1 LSARGQGS
9 WQIPVTDESCAV
21 AQECRISKYMIR
33 VTVSVYDVSDGL
45 FRAGAN
51 GREQLPSFADT
62 ASGIDHRDRAVADD
76 ESDIGDSSF
85 ILTCHE
91 RGEAVVHEYPRC
103 DFADWQ
109 RALLRLRECR
119 CSQHGERDESS
130 SAMNHNSA
138 SVAPEAKSTIL
149 RLVARSMFASQ
160 HARRT
165 SSKDCFLLRARIEEN
180 SIWPFPASI

>member
-1 LSARGQGS
+1 MTYRIGLSGPS
-9 WQIPVTDESCAV
+9 
-21 AQECRISKYMIR
+21 
-33 VTVSVYDVSDGL
+33 
-45 FRAGAN
+45 AN
-51 GREQLPSFADT
+51 GREQLPSLADT
-62 ASGIDHRDRAVADD
+62 ASGINHRDRAVTHD
-76 ESDIGDSSF
+76 ESDIGNGAF

-109 RALLRLRECR
+109 RALLRLRERR
-119 CSQHGERDESS
+119 CSQHCERDESS

-138 SVAPEAKSTIL
+138 SVAHEAKSTTL
-149 RLVARSMFASQ
+149 RLAARSMFASQ

-180 SIWPFPASI
+180 SI